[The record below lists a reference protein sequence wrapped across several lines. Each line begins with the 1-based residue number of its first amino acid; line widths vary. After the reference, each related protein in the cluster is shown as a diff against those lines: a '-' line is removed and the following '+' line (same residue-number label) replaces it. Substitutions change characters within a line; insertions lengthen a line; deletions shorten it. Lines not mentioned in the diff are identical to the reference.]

1 MVPRAGLEHCSA
13 TIDTMEVDNVRFLPF
28 QSKVVVA
35 RQGMGM
41 VGDLVLLEM
50 KHDPLQ
56 GLDRDC
62 LLVRLGEVKTLVL
75 CRKLTWCWS
84 SLEYW
89 RHEFPRLKAV
99 SALSGTRRTGEK

>member
-13 TIDTMEVDNVRFLPF
+13 TIDTMEVDTVRLLPF
-28 QSKVVVA
+28 QGKEAVA

-56 GLDRDC
+56 VLHRDC
-62 LLVRLGEVKTLVL
+62 LLVRLGEVKTFVL

-84 SLEYW
+84 SLEFW

-99 SALSGTRRTGEK
+99 SALSSIRSTGKK